1 MQRMESDKD
10 KLRKAVKEND
20 DDAINNLLSSG
31 VKVDKDIVA
40 MAAAKGIVAVIKK
53 YLEQGGDPNDSQM
66 LDRAVK
72 NDQQK
77 VVHLLVSAGVKV
89 HKETA
94 GHAAAHA
101 MEEVVRAFLDQGG
114 DTNVILGEDQAGKK
128 ANLFSEAL
136 AGGHCDML

>member
-40 MAAAKGIVAVIKK
+40 IAAAKGIVAVIKK

-66 LDRAVK
+66 LDQAVK
-72 NDQQK
+72 NYQQK
-77 VVHLLVSAGVKV
+77 VVHLLISA
-89 HKETA
+89 
-94 GHAAAHA
+94 
-101 MEEVVRAFLDQGG
+101 
-114 DTNVILGEDQAGKK
+114 
-128 ANLFSEAL
+128 
-136 AGGHCDML
+136 HCIK

>member
-77 VVHLLVSAGVKV
+77 VVHLLVSAGVTV

>member
-66 LDRAVK
+66 LDQAVK

-77 VVHLLVSAGVKV
+77 VVHLLVSAGVTV

-94 GHAAAHA
+94 
-101 MEEVVRAFLDQGG
+101 
-114 DTNVILGEDQAGKK
+114 ILRLVLHHSG
-128 ANLFSEAL
+128 
-136 AGGHCDML
+136 